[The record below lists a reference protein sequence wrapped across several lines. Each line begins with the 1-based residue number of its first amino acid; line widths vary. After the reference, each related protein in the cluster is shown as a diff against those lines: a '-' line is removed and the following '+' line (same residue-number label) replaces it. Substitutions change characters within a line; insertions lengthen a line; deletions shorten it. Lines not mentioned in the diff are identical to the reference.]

1 MNLYSK
7 LENFI
12 NKYPTKIR
20 VYLSTIF
27 MLFLMY
33 QIKDTNII
41 TSEIA
46 IYLYVLAPIIIYYFV
61 TLIFNNGKD
70 S

>member
-7 LENFI
+7 LENLI
-12 NKYPTKIR
+12 NKYPTKTRI
-20 VYLSTIF
+20 YLSTIF

-41 TSEIA
+41 TSTIA
-46 IYLYVLAPIIIYYFV
+46 IYLFVLSPIIIYYFV
-61 TLIFNNGKD
+61 TLIFNKGKD